1 MHLGLLLRR
10 LWVVLRSLRQTAG
23 CSGVFAANTN
33 ATPLSR
39 PSTPSYRLSGTSID
53 VRTPCLDDKPC
64 RPIGDLGWRAVFFTL
79 SSWEL
84 WLVVFALV
92 GGAAGLGVLIGR
104 SLRRQGDTYREPF
117 GALQGALLGVVG
129 LILAF
134 GLTLA
139 VGRYENRRA
148 DVVTDANTIGT
159 AYLRAQTIA
168 EPQRSGSLTLLREY
182 NDLAIRVTYE
192 IPGSTALRA
201 TTAQQGLLQQRIWR
215 LAGEAMNARP
225 RDSAPRLYLD
235 SLNAMID
242 QQGVRL
248 AGLNN
253 RVPNAVLWLEL
264 LGAAVA
270 LGLLGLYLA
279 VLGRG
284 LVPIVAAAV
293 VVSLLILV
301 IFDLDRPTRGL
312 IKVPATPLIAEKAAM
327 SLPPAAPAP
336 GR

>member
-1 MHLGLLLRR
+1 
-10 LWVVLRSLRQTAG
+10 
-23 CSGVFAANTN
+23 
-33 ATPLSR
+33 
-39 PSTPSYRLSGTSID
+39 
-53 VRTPCLDDKPC
+53 
-64 RPIGDLGWRAVFFTL
+64 VFFTL

-84 WLVVFALV
+84 GLLIFAV
-92 GGAAGLGVLIGR
+92 IGGASALGIAAGR
-104 SLRRQGDTYREPF
+104 YLRRHSETYGEPI

-139 VGRYENRRA
+139 VGRYQDRRT

-159 AYLRAQTIA
+159 AYLRAQTIS
-168 EPQRSGSLTLLREY
+168 EPQREASLALLRRY

-192 IPGSTALRA
+192 IPGSRPLQA
-201 TTAQQGLLQQRIWR
+201 TTAQQGHVQQRLWR

-225 RDSAPRLYLD
+225 RDNAPRLYVD

-242 QQGVRL
+242 QQGIRL

-270 LGLLGLYLA
+270 VALLA
-279 VLGRG
+279 VHLSVIGRG
-284 LVPIVAAAV
+284 LVPVVTAAIL
-293 VVSLLILV
+293 VSLLVLV
-301 IFDLDRPTRGL
+301 TFDLDRPTRGL
-312 IKVPATPLIAEKAAM
+312 ITVPATPLLAEKATM
-327 SLPPAAPAP
+327 SLPPTAPAP
-336 GR
+336 R